1 MSLFQ
6 TIRRRAAEA
15 GRTVVYPESGNAA
28 ILRTADAV
36 AQLGIAHPILVGDPD
51 TVRDDARA
59 LGLGLSGVEV
69 CLPEEARIAR
79 YADRLLEGWR
89 AQGTRGAEARA
100 RLADPVWFGAAM
112 VGAGDADTVVCG
124 ISIPSAAA
132 TEALV
137 DCIGPCTL
145 TSVLS
150 RYFLA
155 DSINATGTPGM
166 LVADANFLRTPS
178 ATELAEIALGAA
190 ESVSRILESEPRVAF
205 VFFTAVASLGQKNR
219 FKSAAEEL
227 GERVVGA
234 LRTIQARDEK
244 LRVEREL
251 RRGVRWEDV
260 NTLVFADHQAG
271 NIGYTL
277 GRELDGAR
285 VVGPMIHGLA
295 HPAAV
300 VSAGT
305 SVDDLID
312 LTALTALTAQQQNR
326 GEP

>member
-15 GRTVVYPESGNAA
+15 ERTVVYPESGNAA

-51 TVRDDARA
+51 TVRADARA

-69 CLPEEARIAR
+69 CPPEQARIAR
-79 YADRLLEGWR
+79 YADGLMEGWR
-89 AQGTRGAEARA
+89 ARGTRGAEARA

-124 ISIPSAAA
+124 ISMPSAAA

-137 DCIGPCTL
+137 DCIGPSTL

-155 DSINATGTPGM
+155 DSTSATGTPGM

-178 ATELAEIALGAA
+178 AVELAEIALGAA

-205 VFFTAVASLGQKNR
+205 AFFTAVASLGQKNR
-219 FKSAAEEL
+219 FKSVAEEL
-227 GERVVGA
+227 GERVARARG
-234 LRTIQARDEK
+234 TIQARDER

-260 NTLVFADHQAG
+260 NTLVFTDHQAG
-271 NIGYTL
+271 NVGYTL
-277 GRELDGAR
+277 GRELAGAR
-285 VVGPMIHGLA
+285 VVGPLIHGLA
-295 HPAAV
+295 RPAAV

-305 SVDDLID
+305 SVDDMID
-312 LTALTALTAQQQNR
+312 LTALTAVVTDK
-326 GEP
+326 